1 MVYIKNPRKST
12 HKLLESTG
20 IHHLCWYKV
29 IIKHTK
35 ILISYSRNQL
45 ENKTYKR
52 SQSRYQQN
60 S

>member
-29 IIKHTK
+29 IIKRTK

-52 SQSRYQQN
+52 SQSRYQ
-60 S
+60 